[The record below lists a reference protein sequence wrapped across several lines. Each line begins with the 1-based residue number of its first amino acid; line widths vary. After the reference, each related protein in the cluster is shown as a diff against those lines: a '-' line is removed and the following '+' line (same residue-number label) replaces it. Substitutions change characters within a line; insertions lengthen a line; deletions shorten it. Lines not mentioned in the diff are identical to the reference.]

1 MPFTFVSVVMPIF
14 MVMAV
19 RLIPVRLI
27 PVRLIPVHMVRM
39 PTRFGRHLISM
50 AMTLVAVTVATTANE
65 CRQGKRNQK

>member
-19 RLIPVRLI
+19 RLIPVR
-27 PVRLIPVHMVRM
+27 MFRM
-39 PTRFGRHLISM
+39 PTRFGSHLISM

>member
-19 RLIPVRLI
+19 RLIPVR
-27 PVRLIPVHMVRM
+27 MVRM
-39 PTRFGRHLISM
+39 HTRLGRHLISM

-65 CRQGKRNQK
+65 CRQGKQNQK

>member
-19 RLIPVRLI
+19 RLIPVR
-27 PVRLIPVHMVRM
+27 MVRM
-39 PTRFGRHLISM
+39 PTRFGSHLISM

>member
-27 PVRLIPVHMVRM
+27 PVRMVRM
-39 PTRFGRHLISM
+39 PTRFGRHFISM

>member
-19 RLIPVRLI
+19 RLIPVR
-27 PVRLIPVHMVRM
+27 MVRM
-39 PTRFGRHLISM
+39 PTRFGRHLISI

>member
-1 MPFTFVSVVMPIF
+1 MPLTFVSVVMPIF

-19 RLIPVRLI
+19 RLIPVR
-27 PVRLIPVHMVRM
+27 MVRM

>member
-14 MVMAV
+14 MVMA
-19 RLIPVRLI
+19 VRLI

>member
-27 PVRLIPVHMVRM
+27 PVHMVRM
-39 PTRFGRHLISM
+39 PTRFGRHLISI

>member
-1 MPFTFVSVVMPIF
+1 MPFTFVSEVMPIF

-19 RLIPVRLI
+19 RLIPVR
-27 PVRLIPVHMVRM
+27 MVRM
-39 PTRFGRHLISM
+39 PTRFGSHLISM

>member
-19 RLIPVRLI
+19 RLIPVR
-27 PVRLIPVHMVRM
+27 MVRM

>member
-1 MPFTFVSVVMPIF
+1 MPFTFVSVFMPIF

-19 RLIPVRLI
+19 RLIPVR
-27 PVRLIPVHMVRM
+27 MVRM
-39 PTRFGRHLISM
+39 PTRFGSHLISM

>member
-19 RLIPVRLI
+19 RLIPVR
-27 PVRLIPVHMVRM
+27 MVRM
-39 PTRFGRHLISM
+39 PTRLGRHLISM
-50 AMTLVAVTVATTANE
+50 AMILLAVTVATTANE

>member
-14 MVMAV
+14 MVMDV
-19 RLIPVRLI
+19 RLIPVR
-27 PVRLIPVHMVRM
+27 MVRM

>member
-1 MPFTFVSVVMPIF
+1 MPFNFVSVVMPIF

-19 RLIPVRLI
+19 RLIPVR
-27 PVRLIPVHMVRM
+27 MVRM